1 MRSNHNHYTRTPNS
15 AFNLLF
21 VVILLSGAIL
31 GTYMT
36 IKDDSKNTDTLVIGL
51 MNTIHDQD
59 STMKLLKDSL
69 QMINSRPID
78 IDTVYIPRPVKLNK
92 IVKDTAVVKD
102 TI

>member
-1 MRSNHNHYTRTPNS
+1 MRYNDSRTPNN

-21 VVILLSGAIL
+21 VVILLAGAIF

-51 MNTIHDQD
+51 MSTIHNQD

-78 IDTVYIPRPVKLNK
+78 IDTVYLPPIKYNK

-102 TI
+102 TL

>member
-1 MRSNHNHYTRTPNS
+1 MRSNHNHYTRTPNN

-21 VVILLSGAIL
+21 VVILLAGAIF

-51 MNTIHDQD
+51 MSTIHNQD

-69 QMINSRPID
+69 QMINSRPIE
-78 IDTVYIPRPVKLNK
+78 IDTIYLPRPIKYNKVKQ
-92 IVKDTAVVKD
+92 DT
-102 TI
+102 TIKQDSL